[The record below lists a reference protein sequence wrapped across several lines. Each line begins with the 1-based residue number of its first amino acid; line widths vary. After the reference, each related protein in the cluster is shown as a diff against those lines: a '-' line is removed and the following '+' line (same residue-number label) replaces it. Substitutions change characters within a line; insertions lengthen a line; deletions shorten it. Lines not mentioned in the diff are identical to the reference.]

1 MLEVP
6 SPTFRH
12 FKDLHIV
19 FAQMLPTGVIKLGQ
33 VKHLDFLSRISNS
46 NLGLI
51 LVEIKFLLKC
61 KY

>member
-19 FAQMLPTGVIKLGQ
+19 FAQMLPSRVKKLGQ

-51 LVEIKFLLKC
+51 FVDIKLL
-61 KY
+61 